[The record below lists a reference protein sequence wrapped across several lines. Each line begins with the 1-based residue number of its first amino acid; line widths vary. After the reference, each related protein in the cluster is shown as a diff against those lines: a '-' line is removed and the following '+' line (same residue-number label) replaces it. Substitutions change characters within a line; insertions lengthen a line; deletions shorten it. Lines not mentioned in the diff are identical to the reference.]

1 MEMAHLNHLLNQK
14 LLFEEVN
21 IVVLV
26 KILPLPCDVA
36 QLDQEHSAMHV
47 GLCGQTRSIRA
58 IKDDIGGGSTP
69 ELRRTSLLDRTWEEN
84 VAESV
89 ANELVLQVHSSGISP
104 SKSGS
109 LSLEQPDEHT
119 ENNSKEMKP
128 IRPGRS
134 SLKAKKV
141 GKRTDD
147 KLSKPRKMRMFHN
160 VKISKVT

>member
-1 MEMAHLNHLLNQK
+1 MQTSK
-14 LLFEEVN
+14 LQN
-21 IVVLV
+21 
-26 KILPLPCDVA
+26 
-36 QLDQEHSAMHV
+36 
-47 GLCGQTRSIRA
+47 R
-58 IKDDIGGGSTP
+58 KDNIGGGSTP
-69 ELRRTSLLDRTWEEN
+69 ELRRTSSFDRTWEEN

-109 LSLEQPDEHT
+109 LSLEQPDEQT
-119 ENNSKEMKP
+119 ENKSKEMKP

-147 KLSKPRKMRMFHN
+147 KLSKPRKMRTFHN
-160 VKISKVT
+160 VKISQVTSVIRSEI